1 MSTYVARTFRGFP
14 HAARGLARLV
24 RAERHARFH
33 LAVTC
38 AVVALAIWLQV
49 TSLEALALTLAIGG
63 VWTAE
68 AFNTALERLADRV
81 TLEHDPLIG
90 EAKDLA
96 AGAVLASA
104 CAALAVGL
112 LVFGPRVIE
121 LFAAT

>member
-1 MSTYVARTFRGFP
+1 MRSRLGQALRGFP
-14 HAARGLARLV
+14 PAARGLARLV
-24 RAERHARFH
+24 RTERHARFH
-33 LAVTC
+33 LAATC
-38 AVVALAIWLQV
+38 AVVALAVALRV
-49 TSLEALALTLAIGG
+49 TRLEAIALTLAVGG

-81 TLEHDPLIG
+81 TREHDPLIG

-112 LVFGPRVIE
+112 IVFLSRVIE
-121 LFAAT
+121 LIAAD

>member
-1 MSTYVARTFRGFP
+1 LRGFG

-33 LAVTC
+33 LAATC
-38 AVVALAIWLQV
+38 AVVALAVALRV
-49 TSLEALALTLAIGG
+49 TLLEALALTLAIGG

-68 AFNTALERLADRV
+68 AFNSAVERLADRV
-81 TLEHDPLIG
+81 TREHDPLIG

-104 CAALAVGL
+104 CAALVVGL
-112 LVFGPRVIE
+112 LVFGSHSIE
-121 LFAAT
+121 LVAAN